1 MPNHGGLIVDG
12 DKLTPIGDT
21 FIITTKDIDILQ
33 KDLDIIL
40 EEIITPDGKRKVIC
54 TNTKCMNSEKGCKNK
69 LRLLTEE

>member
-33 KDLDIIL
+33 KDLDIIC
-40 EEIITPDGKRKVIC
+40 EE
-54 TNTKCMNSEKGCKNK
+54 
-69 LRLLTEE
+69 